1 MYKTNLLNNDP
12 GAIGRSG
19 NMRALIAVAM
29 AALVAFCVL
38 VEKPAKAQTLPTV
51 VDFGDLLVGSTEN
64 QLVTITNP
72 SANLEVTLELLGDGS
87 FTFADPA
94 TGNPVT
100 EITLDPNETVELQV
114 TFAPTSAGPQDGL
127 IDLSLLG
134 IDVALLT
141 NDALLEIIGLDGS
154 IDFAVLAGLIDRTN
168 PATLAELDAIS
179 DLTALEILALD
190 LNGLIE
196 LLEGLTD
203 AQLLEL
209 LLNLTPEERSTVINL
224 GDITLG
230 EVTIVGVGTSP
241 PPPPPPT
248 PVANTAPQVSV
259 DQPAKKK
266 IKGRNPTIIGT
277 ATDAQEDL
285 DKADI
290 RVSLKGKNGKERTT
304 SFTYDQATDKVQ
316 FVSNKKLKKGKKYVA
331 KITATDA
338 QGLSTSAEKTFKV
351 KKRN

>member
-1 MYKTNLLNNDP
+1 VFKTNLLNNDP

-38 VEKPAKAQTLPTV
+38 AEKPAKAQTIPTV
-51 VDFGDLLVGSTEN
+51 VDFGDLLVGTTEN

-100 EITLDPNETVELQV
+100 EITLDPGEVVELQV
-114 TFAPTSAGPQDGL
+114 TFAPTSAGSQDGL

-134 IDVALLT
+134 LDVAALT
-141 NDALLEIIGLDGS
+141 DDALLEIIGLDG
-154 IDFAVLAGLIDRTN
+154 IDLTDLATITGLDISVLEL
-168 PATLAELDAIS
+168 ATPAEL
-179 DLTALEILALD
+179 LTI
-190 LNGLIE
+190 LNGL
-196 LLEGLTD
+196 
-203 AQLLEL
+203 
-209 LLNLTPEERSTVINL
+209 TPEQLSAVINL
-224 GDITLG
+224 GDINLG
-230 EVTIVGVGTSP
+230 EVTLIGVGTP
-241 PPPPPPT
+241 PPPPPP
-248 PVANTAPQVSV
+248 PVANTAPQVSI

-266 IKGRNPTIIGT
+266 IKTRNPTIIGT
-277 ATDAQEDL
+277 ATDAQEEL

-316 FVSNKKLKKGKKYVA
+316 FVSDKKLKKGKKYTA

-338 QGLSTSAEKTFKV
+338 QGASNSAEKTFKV
-351 KKRN
+351 KKKK